1 MAMRRRR
8 RVFLVASLV
17 LALAAGGAYAYWRSQ
32 LQPTADGLDR
42 WVRFDEDTPRE
53 AAFLRL
59 ENEGFIR
66 NALVMKWFSAWR
78 RKDPVVRSG
87 TYSLRPG
94 MDAERV
100 LSSLERPVRQMV
112 RLPEGWWIARTA
124 EILEKKHVCAAA
136 DYVAL
141 AGDPGA
147 FEGIVSFTLP
157 KNSLEGYLYPDT
169 YDLPPLLGAR
179 AVIERQLRAFEA
191 KVVSQMPQHKD
202 LARAV
207 NIASMVELEA
217 AIEPDR
223 PMIAGVIENRI
234 ARKMTLDID
243 ATVLYARQKWEEL
256 GPGIVRT
263 VESPYNTYL
272 NPGLPPGPI
281 GSPSWRSIRAA
292 LEPAKHDFLFYV
304 ALPDRSH
311 LFAKSYA
318 EHRANIRKRRAA
330 LREASQ

>member
-1 MAMRRRR
+1 MNVRR
-8 RVFLVASLV
+8 RVFVVAAL
-17 LALAAGGAYAYWRSQ
+17 LAALASGGTYAYWRGQ
-32 LQPTADGLDR
+32 LRPTSAGPDR
-42 WVRFDEDTPRE
+42 WVRFDEDTSRE
-53 AAFLRL
+53 AAFRRL
-59 ENEGFIR
+59 EREGLVR
-66 NALVMKWFSAWR
+66 SALALKWFAAWR
-78 RKDPVVRSG
+78 RKDPIVRSG

-100 LSSLERPVRQMV
+100 LASLERPIRQMV

-124 EILEKKHVCAAA
+124 EILERKHVCTAAE
-136 DYVAL
+136 YIAL
-141 AGDPGA
+141 AADPGA
-147 FEGIVSFTLP
+147 FRGVVRFSLP
-157 KNSLEGYLYPDT
+157 KKSLEGYLYPDT

-191 KVVSQMPQHKD
+191 KVVAQMPSD
-202 LARAV
+202 ANLDRAV

-217 AIEPDR
+217 AIAPDR

-243 ATVLYARQKWEEL
+243 ATVLYARQKWENL
-256 GPGIVRT
+256 GPGVVRT

-281 GSPSWRSIRAA
+281 GSPSWRSIKAA
-292 LEPAKHDFLFYV
+292 LEPAKHDYLFYV

-311 LFAKSYA
+311 LVAKSYA
-318 EHRANIRKRRAA
+318 EHRANIRKRRDA
-330 LREASQ
+330 LREAGQ